1 MKLLKQLNELHH
13 EPRGSANLLY
23 VYAVSKAS
31 DAFEW
36 YVFNGRGIK
45 DQQEYA
51 EQWAQTRDFDGP
63 VDVTLYDYNEAREM
77 LDDTINDAPTN
88 VPVGKLVSFYYG
100 S

>member
-36 YVFNGRGIK
+36 YVFNGR
-45 DQQEYA
+45 DYWDPQAAA
-51 EQWAQTRDFDGP
+51 EQWAQTKDFDDP
-63 VDVTLYDYNEAREM
+63 VDVTLYDYDEAKEM
-77 LDDTINDAPTN
+77 LEDTINDAPTDLTDEELLS
-88 VPVGKLVSFYYG
+88 VYYVR
-100 S
+100 